1 MKTGLKNLLH
11 SGAVLFF
18 AASLSS
24 AGCGDKGLRLAPEA
38 ESVQGVWEG
47 SLRLSANGDSTLQ
60 ESRLRLEF
68 VQRDFLFDGYLLR
81 TDPLAVS
88 FGAARVDTFLVNSGS
103 VSASF
108 VSFRAV
114 TQDGSGAP
122 AVFEGQ
128 LSGDDLA
135 GTVVGGGFLG
145 RWEVRFLY

>member
-1 MKTGLKNLLH
+1 LKTGLKILFH
-11 SGAVLFF
+11 SAAVMFL
-18 AASLSS
+18 AACLSVV
-24 AGCGDKGLRLAPEA
+24 GCGDKGLRLVPEA
-38 ESVQGVWEG
+38 ETVQGVWEG
-47 SLRLSANGDSTLQ
+47 NMRLSANGDSTLQ

-81 TDPLAVS
+81 TDPLAAS
-88 FGAARVDTFLVNSGS
+88 FGVARVDTFLVNSGS
-103 VSASF
+103 ISTSF

-114 TQDGSGAP
+114 TQDGSGTP

-128 LSGDDLA
+128 LSGENLS